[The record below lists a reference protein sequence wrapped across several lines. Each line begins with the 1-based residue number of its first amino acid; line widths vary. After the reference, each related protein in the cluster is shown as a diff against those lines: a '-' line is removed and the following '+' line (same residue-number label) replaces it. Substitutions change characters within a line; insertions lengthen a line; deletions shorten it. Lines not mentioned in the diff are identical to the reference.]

1 MIFNEY
7 GQYDGLGLAELVRR
21 KEISPTALIDTAI
34 DAISRLNPKLN
45 CVVQTLRKQAISDL
59 KVAPMSSPF
68 YGVPFLVKEFGM
80 HFKGMQTSAGSRLAS
95 GVKFQSDTELMT
107 RCRNAGLLTV
117 GTTTT
122 PEMAFNA
129 NSEALAYGS
138 TCNPWNLNYS
148 VGGSSG
154 GAGAAVASG
163 IVPIAHANDGGG
175 SIRIPAACNGL
186 VGMKPTRGRTPTGPD
201 SGIFLWG
208 LAVEFALTRSVR
220 DSAALLDAVSGPDDG
235 YFYTAE
241 APTGSFLSATMS
253 DPGSLRVGV
262 IEQLPG
268 CAKPKKES
276 RNKLNET
283 RVLLEGL
290 GHTCETVKLTYSAE
304 EFNESTIRL
313 WATTLGFYMEQ
324 FSRMT
329 GRKISSKTVE
339 AVSLETYR
347 YAKKLNAMELE
358 WAMSAQNTVSRSVG
372 KIMRD
377 YDVLLSPVLARD
389 VAKLGELNQNARGVD
404 LKTWWNQL
412 MHDYCIYTP
421 LFNTTGQPAITL
433 PLWQSKSGLP
443 LSMQFAGRLGGE
455 ETLYS
460 LANQLEV
467 ALPWANRRPPN
478 YVKD

>member
-1 MIFNEY
+1 MIFDEY
-7 GQYDGLGLAELVRR
+7 GQYDALGLAELVRR
-21 KEISPTALIDTAI
+21 KEISPTDLIDTAV

-59 KVAPMSSPF
+59 KVAPISSPF

-129 NSEALAYGS
+129 NSEALVYGS

-241 APTGSFLSATMS
+241 APKGSFLSATMS

-276 RNKLNET
+276 LNKLNET

-290 GHTCETVKLTYSAE
+290 GHTCETVKLDYNAE

-324 FSRMT
+324 FSKMT
-329 GRKISSKTVE
+329 GKKISSKTVE

-358 WAMSAQNTVSRSVG
+358 WAMSAQNAVSRSVG
-372 KIMRD
+372 RTMRD

-389 VAKLGELNQNARGVD
+389 VAKLGELNQNAKGVD
-404 LKTWWNQL
+404 LKSWWKQL

-421 LFNTTGQPAITL
+421 LFNTTGQPAVTL

-443 LSMQFAGRLGGE
+443 LSMQFVGRLGGE

-467 ALPWANRRPPN
+467 ALPWTNRKPAN
-478 YVKD
+478 YV

>member
-1 MIFNEY
+1 MIFDEY
-7 GQYDGLGLAELVRR
+7 GQHDGLGLAQLI
-21 KEISPTALIDTAI
+21 KQKKISPTTLIDTAI
-34 DAISRLNPKLN
+34 DAIARLNPSLN
-45 CVVQTLRKQAISDL
+45 CVVQTLRKQALSDL
-59 KVAPMSSPF
+59 KVAPPSSPF

-80 HFKGMQTSAGSRLAS
+80 HFKGMTTSAGSRLAS

-129 NSEALAYGS
+129 NAEAVVYGS
-138 TCNPWNLNYS
+138 TCNPWNLNHS
-148 VGGSSG
+148 AGGSSG
-154 GAGAAVASG
+154 GAGSAVAAG

-235 YFYTAE
+235 YFYSAE
-241 APTGSFLSATMS
+241 APKGSFLSATMS
-253 DPGSLRVGV
+253 EPGNLRIGV

-276 RNKLNET
+276 LTKLNET
-283 RVLLEGL
+283 RALLEDL
-290 GHTCETVKLTYSAE
+290 GHECETVKLVYSAE

-324 FSRMT
+324 FSKMT

-358 WAMSAQNTVSRSVG
+358 WAMSAQNSVSRSVG
-372 KIMRD
+372 KTMRD

-389 VAKLGELNQNARGVD
+389 VAKLGELNQNAKGVD
-404 LKTWWNQL
+404 LKSWWHQL

-421 LFNTTGQPAITL
+421 LFNTTGQPAVTL

-443 LSMQFAGRLGGE
+443 LSMQFVGRLGGE

-467 ALPWANRRPPN
+467 ALPWASRKPPT
-478 YVKD
+478 YV